1 MLPIDYFLFLQIVF
15 FLCITPGT
23 PRVVIVTYAINYG
36 LKRSA
41 NTAFGDIS
49 ANTIQMIFVAFGIGA
64 IIITHPEILSYAKWI
79 GVVYLL
85 YLAFDLRRSSKN
97 FSFEENL
104 SSKSNLSLYRD
115 GFMVAFFSPKA
126 WVFFGAIFPQF
137 LNLDGDFKIQL
148 LILIISYVV
157 IDFSTLILY
166 GFAAKKVV
174 TWFKTNPKSW
184 EGENNRRVRVDRR
197 NYSAEWMKTLKENQ
211 VIKIILKVIPV
222 VRLKRKK

>member
-1 MLPIDYFLFLQIVF
+1 MLPIDYLLFLQIVF

-36 LKRSA
+36 LRRSA
-41 NTAFGDIS
+41 ITAFGDIS
-49 ANTIQMIFVAFGIGA
+49 ANTIQMIIIAFGIGA
-64 IIITHPEILSYAKWI
+64 IIVVNPEILNYAKWI
-79 GVVYLL
+79 GIIYLL

-97 FSFEENL
+97 INFKQNL

-126 WVFFGAIFPQF
+126 WVFFGAMFPQF
-137 LNLDGDFKIQL
+137 LSLDGDFKIQL

-166 GFAAKKVV
+166 GFVAKKIVM
-174 TWFKTNPKSW
+174 WLKANPKTI
-184 EGENNRRVRVDRR
+184 NTI
-197 NYSAEWMKTLKENQ
+197 SACAL
-211 VIKIILKVIPV
+211 VIIAIIIASTNI
-222 VRLKRKK
+222 

>member
-1 MLPIDYFLFLQIVF
+1 MLPIDYLLFLQIVF

-36 LKRSA
+36 LRRSA
-41 NTAFGDIS
+41 ITAFGDIS
-49 ANTIQMIFVAFGIGA
+49 ANTIQMIIIAFGIGA
-64 IIITHPEILSYAKWI
+64 IIVANPEILNYAKWI
-79 GVVYLL
+79 GIVYLL

-97 FSFEENL
+97 INFKQNL

-126 WVFFGAIFPQF
+126 WVFFGAMFPQF
-137 LNLDGDFKIQL
+137 LSLDGDFKIQI

-166 GFAAKKVV
+166 GFTAQKIVS
-174 TWFKTNPKSW
+174 WLKTNPRTI
-184 EGENNRRVRVDRR
+184 NTI
-197 NYSAEWMKTLKENQ
+197 SACAL
-211 VIKIILKVIPV
+211 IIIAIIIASTNI
-222 VRLKRKK
+222 

>member
-1 MLPIDYFLFLQIVF
+1 MLPIDYLLFLQIVF

-36 LKRSA
+36 LRRSA
-41 NTAFGDIS
+41 ITAFGDIS
-49 ANTIQMIFVAFGIGA
+49 ANTIQMIIIAFGIGA
-64 IIITHPEILSYAKWI
+64 IIVANLEILNYVKWI
-79 GVVYLL
+79 GIVYLL

-97 FSFEENL
+97 INFKQNL

-126 WVFFGAIFPQF
+126 WVFFGAMFPQF
-137 LNLDGDFKIQL
+137 LSLDGDFKIQL

-166 GFAAKKVV
+166 GFVAKKIVMLL
-174 TWFKTNPKSW
+174 KANPKTI
-184 EGENNRRVRVDRR
+184 NTI
-197 NYSAEWMKTLKENQ
+197 SACAL
-211 VIKIILKVIPV
+211 VIIAIIIASTNI
-222 VRLKRKK
+222 

>member
-1 MLPIDYFLFLQIVF
+1 MLPIDYLLFLQIVF

-36 LKRSA
+36 LRRSA
-41 NTAFGDIS
+41 ITALGDIS
-49 ANTIQMIFVAFGIGA
+49 ANTIQMIFIAFGIGA
-64 IIITHPEILSYAKWI
+64 IIVANPEILNYVKWI
-79 GVVYLL
+79 GIVYLL

-97 FSFEENL
+97 INFKQNL

-126 WVFFGAIFPQF
+126 WVFFGAMFPQF
-137 LNLDGDFKIQL
+137 LSLDGDFKIQL

-166 GFAAKKVV
+166 GFVAKKIVM
-174 TWFKTNPKSW
+174 WLKANPKTI
-184 EGENNRRVRVDRR
+184 NTI
-197 NYSAEWMKTLKENQ
+197 SACAL
-211 VIKIILKVIPV
+211 VIIAIIIASTNI
-222 VRLKRKK
+222 

>member
-36 LKRSA
+36 VKRSA
-41 NTAFGDIS
+41 ITAFGDIS
-49 ANTIQMIFVAFGIGA
+49 ANTIQMILVAFGIGA
-64 IIITHPEILSYAKWI
+64 IIVTYPQILIYAKWI
-79 GVVYLL
+79 AVVYLL
-85 YLAFDLRRSSKN
+85 YLAFDLKKSSKN

-126 WVFFGAIFPQF
+126 WGFFGAMFPQF
-137 LNLDGDFKIQL
+137 LSLDGDFKIQL
-148 LILIISYVV
+148 LILIISYAA

-166 GFAAKKVV
+166 GFVAKKIA
-174 TWFKTNPKSW
+174 TWLKANPKTI
-184 EGENNRRVRVDRR
+184 NTI
-197 NYSAEWMKTLKENQ
+197 SASAL
-211 VIKIILKVIPV
+211 VIIAVIFAVAPIDN
-222 VRLKRKK
+222 

>member
-1 MLPIDYFLFLQIVF
+1 MLPIDYLLFLQIVF

-36 LKRSA
+36 LRRSA
-41 NTAFGDIS
+41 ITAFGDIS
-49 ANTIQMIFVAFGIGA
+49 ANTIQMFFIAFGIGT
-64 IIITHPEILSYAKWI
+64 IIAANPEILSYVKWI
-79 GVVYLL
+79 GILYLL

-97 FSFEENL
+97 INFKQNL
-104 SSKSNLSLYRD
+104 SSKSNLTLYRD

-137 LNLDGDFKIQL
+137 LSPDGDFKIQI

-166 GFAAKKVV
+166 GFVAKKIVV
-174 TWFKTNPKSW
+174 WLKANPKTI
-184 EGENNRRVRVDRR
+184 NTI
-197 NYSAEWMKTLKENQ
+197 SACAL
-211 VIKIILKVIPV
+211 IIIAIIIASTNI
-222 VRLKRKK
+222 

>member
-1 MLPIDYFLFLQIVF
+1 MLPIDYLLFLQIVF

-36 LKRSA
+36 LRRSA
-41 NTAFGDIS
+41 ITAFGDIS
-49 ANTIQMIFVAFGIGA
+49 ANTIQMIFIAFGIGA
-64 IIITHPEILSYAKWI
+64 IIVANPEILNYAKWI
-79 GVVYLL
+79 GIVYLL

-97 FSFEENL
+97 INFKQNL

-126 WVFFGAIFPQF
+126 WVFFGAMFPQF
-137 LNLDGDFKIQL
+137 LSPDGDFKIQI

-166 GFAAKKVV
+166 GFVAKKIVV
-174 TWFKTNPKSW
+174 WLKANPKTI
-184 EGENNRRVRVDRR
+184 NTI
-197 NYSAEWMKTLKENQ
+197 SACAL
-211 VIKIILKVIPV
+211 IIIAIIIASTNI
-222 VRLKRKK
+222 

>member
-15 FLCITPGT
+15 FLCMTPGT
-23 PRVVIVTYAINYG
+23 PRVVIVTYTINYG

-41 NTAFGDIS
+41 ITAFGDIS
-49 ANTIQMIFVAFGIGA
+49 ANTIQMIFIAFGIGA
-64 IIITHPEILSYAKWI
+64 IIVANPEILNYAKWI
-79 GVVYLL
+79 GIVYLL

-97 FSFEENL
+97 INFKQNL

-137 LNLDGDFKIQL
+137 LSLDGDFKIQL
-148 LILIISYVV
+148 LVLIISYVG

-166 GFAAKKVV
+166 GFIAKKIVV
-174 TWFKTNPKSW
+174 WLKANPKTI
-184 EGENNRRVRVDRR
+184 NTI
-197 NYSAEWMKTLKENQ
+197 SACALIIIA
-211 VIKIILKVIPV
+211 VIIASTNI
-222 VRLKRKK
+222 

>member
-1 MLPIDYFLFLQIVF
+1 MLPIDYLLFLQIVF

-36 LKRSA
+36 LRRSA
-41 NTAFGDIS
+41 ITAFGDIS
-49 ANTIQMIFVAFGIGA
+49 ANTIQMIFIAFGIGA
-64 IIITHPEILSYAKWI
+64 IIVANPEILNYAKWI
-79 GVVYLL
+79 GIVYLL

-97 FSFEENL
+97 INFKQNL

-126 WVFFGAIFPQF
+126 WVFFGAMFPQF
-137 LNLDGDFKIQL
+137 LSLDGDFKIQL

-166 GFAAKKVV
+166 GFVAKKIVV
-174 TWFKTNPKSW
+174 WLTTNPKTI
-184 EGENNRRVRVDRR
+184 NTI
-197 NYSAEWMKTLKENQ
+197 SACAL
-211 VIKIILKVIPV
+211 IIIAIIIASTNI
-222 VRLKRKK
+222 

>member
-36 LKRSA
+36 VKRSA
-41 NTAFGDIS
+41 ITAFGDIS
-49 ANTIQMIFVAFGIGA
+49 ANTIQMILVAFGIGA
-64 IIITHPEILSYAKWI
+64 IIVAYPQILIYAKWI
-79 GVVYLL
+79 AVVYLL
-85 YLAFDLRRSSKN
+85 YLAFDLKKSSKN

-126 WVFFGAIFPQF
+126 WGFFGALFPQF
-137 LNLDGDFKIQL
+137 LSLDGDFKIQL
-148 LILIISYVV
+148 LILIISYAA

-166 GFAAKKVV
+166 GFVAKKIV
-174 TWFKTNPKSW
+174 TWLKANPKTINTISASALLIIAIIFAVAPI
-184 EGENNRRVRVDRR
+184 NN
-197 NYSAEWMKTLKENQ
+197 
-211 VIKIILKVIPV
+211 
-222 VRLKRKK
+222 

>member
-1 MLPIDYFLFLQIVF
+1 MLPIDYLLFLQIVF

-36 LKRSA
+36 LRRSA
-41 NTAFGDIS
+41 ITAFGDIS
-49 ANTIQMIFVAFGIGA
+49 ANTIQMIIIAFGIGA
-64 IIITHPEILSYAKWI
+64 IIVANPEILNYVKWI
-79 GVVYLL
+79 GIVYLL

-97 FSFEENL
+97 INFKQNL

-126 WVFFGAIFPQF
+126 WVFFGAMFPQF
-137 LNLDGDFKIQL
+137 LSLDGAFKIQL

-166 GFAAKKVV
+166 GFVAKKIVV
-174 TWFKTNPKSW
+174 WLKANPKTI
-184 EGENNRRVRVDRR
+184 NTI
-197 NYSAEWMKTLKENQ
+197 SACAL
-211 VIKIILKVIPV
+211 IIIAIIIASTNI
-222 VRLKRKK
+222 

>member
-1 MLPIDYFLFLQIVF
+1 MLPIDYLLFLQIVF

-36 LKRSA
+36 LRRSA
-41 NTAFGDIS
+41 ITAFGDIS
-49 ANTIQMIFVAFGIGA
+49 ANTIQMIFIAFGIGA
-64 IIITHPEILSYAKWI
+64 IIVANPEILNYAKWI
-79 GVVYLL
+79 GIVYLL

-97 FSFEENL
+97 INFKQNL

-126 WVFFGAIFPQF
+126 WVFFGAMFPQF
-137 LNLDGDFKIQL
+137 LSLDSDFKIQL

-166 GFAAKKVV
+166 GFVAKKIVM
-174 TWFKTNPKSW
+174 WLKANPKTI
-184 EGENNRRVRVDRR
+184 NTI
-197 NYSAEWMKTLKENQ
+197 SACALIIIA
-211 VIKIILKVIPV
+211 VIIASTNI
-222 VRLKRKK
+222 

>member
-1 MLPIDYFLFLQIVF
+1 MLPIDYLLFLQIVF

-36 LKRSA
+36 LTRSTI
-41 NTAFGDIS
+41 TAFGDIS
-49 ANTIQMIFVAFGIGA
+49 ANTIQMIFIAFGIGA
-64 IIITHPEILSYAKWI
+64 IIVANPEILNYAKWI
-79 GVVYLL
+79 GIVYLL

-97 FSFEENL
+97 INFKQNL

-137 LNLDGDFKIQL
+137 LSPDGDFKIQI

-166 GFAAKKVV
+166 GFVAKKIVI
-174 TWFKTNPKSW
+174 WLKANPKTI
-184 EGENNRRVRVDRR
+184 NTI
-197 NYSAEWMKTLKENQ
+197 SACAL
-211 VIKIILKVIPV
+211 VIIAIIIASTNI
-222 VRLKRKK
+222 